1 VAKVTVYKV
10 QLYNAASDAPKT
22 SKCMATERGAK
33 MMGGEI
39 VTVSGVQIEASLLN
53 GEQWTDIGFDPEAP
67 SGFSIGVSPI
77 GGEDGIGGEEP
88 KKP

>member
-1 VAKVTVYKV
+1 MVKVTVYKV
-10 QLYNAASDAPKT
+10 QLYDAANDAPKT
-22 SKCMATERGAK
+22 SKRMATERGAK

-39 VTVSGVQIEASLLN
+39 VTPSGIQVEASLLN

-77 GGEDGIGGEEP
+77 GGGDDLGTTP
-88 KKP
+88 SKP